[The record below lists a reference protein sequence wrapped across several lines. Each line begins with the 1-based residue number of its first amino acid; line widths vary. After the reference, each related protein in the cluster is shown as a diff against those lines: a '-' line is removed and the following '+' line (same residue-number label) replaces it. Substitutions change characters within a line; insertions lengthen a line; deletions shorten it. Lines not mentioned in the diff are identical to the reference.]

1 MIRKKHEELRLTSR
15 DSRTCCSILQPTA
28 PRNLHQAPQLRG
40 RWAPQTCRQ
49 KPAEPPVEN
58 MNCWGMGCRQQG
70 CNRDSLLTG
79 KLAFSVGGRNRRN
92 PIRKKGYP
100 QNCSDDDRWSFSLEK
115 KQCSQLQF
123 GGFPLPETTLQL
135 ACPATSRPVLHRSP
149 ALRTPH
155 RCSSGRSR
163 ESPKGTW
170 YSIPAYLHRGEW
182 NPMGVCDNTRVE
194 ESECSVQNIGMG
206 GMGSK
211 S

>member
-1 MIRKKHEELRLTSR
+1 MGTSNLSSKAGRATCGKYELLRDGMSTTGMQQGQLAHWKTCIFSGREKPEKPPKKNRLPPK
-15 DSRTCCSILQPTA
+15 L
-28 PRNLHQAPQLRG
+28 LRG
-40 RWAPQTCRQ
+40 CQMIIFAR
-49 KPAEPPVEN
+49 
-58 MNCWGMGCRQQG
+58 
-70 CNRDSLLTG
+70 
-79 KLAFSVGGRNRRN
+79 
-92 PIRKKGYP
+92 
-100 QNCSDDDRWSFSLEK
+100 K

>member
-1 MIRKKHEELRLTSR
+1 MKNSDLPLETLEHVIVSYNQRHPAIFTRRPSWEEGGHLKLVVKSRQSHLAHRKTCIFSGREKPWETKKKKRL
-15 DSRTCCSILQPTA
+15 P
-28 PRNLHQAPQLRG
+28 
-40 RWAPQTCRQ
+40 
-49 KPAEPPVEN
+49 
-58 MNCWGMGCRQQG
+58 
-70 CNRDSLLTG
+70 
-79 KLAFSVGGRNRRN
+79 
-92 PIRKKGYP
+92 GYP
-100 QNCSDDDRWSFSLEK
+100 QNCSDDVRWSFSPL

-123 GGFPLPETTLQL
+123 GGFPLQTTLQL

-163 ESPKGTW
+163 ESPRGTW

-182 NPMGVCDNTRVE
+182 NPMGVWDNTRVE
-194 ESECSVQNIGMG
+194 ESKCSVQNIGMG